1 MRESWCLLLRSCLLY
16 AGAFLL
22 AAGQAPEG
30 RTVPPNQVA
39 GPSIK
44 VVAPSVVGD
53 VIVTDRKGRHMG
65 GLRSEDFRVYENDA
79 PQNIVTFVPP
89 AGAQPAGAGV
99 IPPQSGSAPQ
109 AEGARDTRPPPTKPQ
124 NEAQEIAN
132 SRFITIVMD
141 LGDLQPKS
149 IKGAVDAAIRYV
161 EKYVAAEDFVAMYW
175 VDESLHLA
183 QAFTHDKQAVVAVIR
198 QFGHRIPR
206 GTLTRQAYI
215 QTKEQIDQLRTE
227 MVGLEAA
234 SSNADVAA
242 SCFSKQNRYKCMQ
255 FVTLHQFLWSQ
266 STLQAKAVLTALRAI
281 TLAYGEIPGRKNVVV
296 FSEGF
301 LHSPDAKTQ
310 MAAVIDA
317 ANRANVAFYVIDS
330 SGLAAEYGAQSQSA
344 EPTVNEEMYTM
355 SLWEAAGTRSAHLD
369 EFDWAKHLGTNIMYD
384 DLGQVAA
391 ATGGLLMK
399 NQNDLL
405 AGLAAVDRDLREFY
419 TLVYQPTNK
428 TYDGSFRRIKVE
440 VLKPGLRVRHRLGY
454 WAIPPGQETL
464 MTPAAA
470 QLLAG
475 VQNGSLQPAFAPQV
489 NAALLLAPSG
499 ELAAPVRV
507 SLPTDSVK
515 FEKDPSKDIYRS
527 GVTVVLVAYDTER
540 RIVGVH
546 QRFLN
551 LQFDEKRWQEFR
563 KTDSLDIVARL
574 AIPKLES
581 LSIEAI
587 LQFAS
592 GTVAKGFRD
601 IPIVASDSSPRLTS
615 LLLTNRIEPAGGP
628 ADPSDPLRGPNYELF
643 LPAQPG
649 FRSSDKLTVYFGILD
664 ATLDPASQRARLQL
678 SFAILKDGKPAM
690 ALPAEQAEG
699 APRQNRLVVVKQ
711 FDLSRLPLGQYTL
724 EVSAEDPVT
733 HKLAHQTAGFVIG

>member
-1 MRESWCLLLRSCLLY
+1 
-16 AGAFLL
+16 
-22 AAGQAPEG
+22 
-30 RTVPPNQVA
+30 VA
-39 GPSIK
+39 
-44 VVAPSVVGD
+44 VD
-53 VIVTDRKGRHMG
+53 VIVTDKRGRHVPD
-65 GLRSEDFRVYENDA
+65 LTAYDFTVYESDVR
-79 PQNIVTFVPP
+79 QKIVTFVAPVGM
-89 AGAQPAGAGV
+89 GAQA
-99 IPPQSGSAPQ
+99 
-109 AEGARDTRPPPTKPQ
+109 PTKPARKGPPATDRAPALLPGAPTGRSESSAS
-124 NEAQEIAN
+124 EAAQSATGQL
-132 SRFITIVMD
+132 ITILMD
-141 LGDLQPKS
+141 LGDLR
-149 IKGAVDAAIRYV
+149 GASLKRACDAAVRYL
-161 EKYVAAEDFVAMYW
+161 EGNVAPQDFVAVYW
-175 VDESLHLA
+175 VDDSLHLA
-183 QAFTHDKQAVVAVIR
+183 SPFSRDRQPAIDGLKRLSKHVVRGKFTPDARAGIEEEIRDIVTELIGIQAAATFPDLSGVCSAGSLNHKCLNYA
-198 QFGHRIPR
+198 
-206 GTLTRQAYI
+206 TLR
-215 QTKEQIDQLRTE
+215 
-227 MVGLEAA
+227 
-234 SSNADVAA
+234 N
-242 SCFSKQNRYKCMQ
+242 
-255 FVTLHQFLWSQ
+255 FLWTQ
-266 STLQAKAVLTALRAI
+266 STLQARAVFTALRAI
-281 TLAYGEIPGRKNVVV
+281 GQAYRDLPGRKNVVV

-301 LHSPDAKTQ
+301 LRSPDAKAQ

-317 ANRANVAFYVIDS
+317 ANRANVAFYVIDAG
-330 SGLAAEYGAQSQSA
+330 GLSAGFGAASHGV
-344 EPTVNEEMYTM
+344 EPTVNQEMYTM
-355 SLWEAAGTRSAHLD
+355 AMWGPSNITSYGLD
-369 EFDWAKHLGTNIMYD
+369 KFDWAEHLGTNIVYD

-428 TYDGSFRRIKVE
+428 TYDGSFRKIKVE

-454 WAIPPGQETL
+454 WAIPPGQEML

-475 VQNGSLQPAFAPQV
+475 VQSGSLQPAFAPQV

-515 FEKDPSKDIYRS
+515 FEKDPNKDIYRS

-551 LQFDEKRWQEFR
+551 LQFDKKRWQEFR

-587 LQFAS
+587 LQFTN
-592 GTVAKGFRD
+592 GTVAKGARD
-601 IPIVASDSSPRLTS
+601 VPIAAGDESPLRLTS
-615 LLLTNRIEPAGGP
+615 VLLSNHIEAASGP

-643 LPAQPG
+643 LPAQPH
-649 FRSSDKLTVYFGILD
+649 FTSSDKLTVYFGILD
-664 ATLDPASQRARLQL
+664 ATLDPASQRARSQL
-678 SFAILKDGKPAM
+678 TFAILKDGKPAM

-699 APRQNRLVVVKQ
+699 APRQNRLVVVRQ

>member
-1 MRESWCLLLRSCLLY
+1 
-16 AGAFLL
+16 
-22 AAGQAPEG
+22 
-30 RTVPPNQVA
+30 
-39 GPSIK
+39 
-44 VVAPSVVGD
+44 VVD
-53 VIVTDRKGRHMG
+53 VIVTDRKGRHVG
-65 GLRSEDFRVYENDA
+65 DVRPEDFRVYEDGA

-89 AGAQPAGAGV
+89 AGAQPAGGGV
-99 IPPQSGSAPQ
+99 IPRESGSAAQ
-109 AEGARDTRPPPTKPQ
+109 AEELTDRRPPSTKPR
-124 NEAQEIAN
+124 NEAQDIGN

-141 LGDLQPKS
+141 MGDLQPKS

-161 EKYVAAEDFVAMYW
+161 EKYVAVEDFVAVYW

-183 QAFTHDKQAVVAVIR
+183 QAFTRDKEASVAAIR
-198 QFGHRIPR
+198 QLGHRIPR
-206 GTLTRQAYI
+206 GTLTRHAYV

-234 SSNADVAA
+234 SSNADIAA
-242 SCFSKQNRYKCMQ
+242 SCFTKENRYKCMQ
-255 FVTLHQFLWSQ
+255 FITLHRFLWSQ

-301 LHSPDAKTQ
+301 LHSPDAKPQ

-330 SGLAAEYGAQSQSA
+330 SGLTAEYGAQSHSV
-344 EPTVNEEMYTM
+344 EPTVNQEMYTM
-355 SLWEAAGTRSAHLD
+355 SLWESQGTSSGQLD
-369 EFDWAKHLGTNIMYD
+369 EFDWAEHLGTNIVYD

-428 TYDGSFRRIKVE
+428 NYDGCFRKIKVE

-454 WAIPPGQETL
+454 WAIPPGQEML

-475 VQNGSLQPAFAPQV
+475 VQSGSLQPAFAPQV

-515 FEKDPSKDIYRS
+515 FEKDPNKDIYRS

-551 LQFDEKRWQEFR
+551 LQFDKKRWQGFR
-563 KTDSLDIVARL
+563 QTHSLDIVARL
-574 AIPKLES
+574 TIPKLEA

-587 LQFAS
+587 LQLA
-592 GTVAKGFRD
+592 GGAVAEGFRD
-601 IPIVASDSSPRLTS
+601 VPIAAGDSSPRLTS
-615 LLLTNRIEPAGGP
+615 LLLTNRIEPASGP

-643 LPAQPG
+643 LPAQPH
-649 FRSSDKLTVYFGILD
+649 FTSSDKLTVYFGILG
-664 ATLDPASQRARLQL
+664 ATLDPASGRARPQL
-678 SFAILKDGKPAM
+678 SFAILKDGQPAM
-690 ALPAEQAEG
+690 ALTPEQAEA

-711 FDLSRLPLGQYTL
+711 FDLSRLPAGQYTL

-733 HKLAHQTAGFVIG
+733 HRVARQTAAFVIG

>member
-1 MRESWCLLLRSCLLY
+1 MAERGGIITHRRSALLCLVMLSNFKLVTDAAPQNLTLRV
-16 AGAFLL
+16 
-22 AAGQAPEG
+22 E
-30 RTVPPNQVA
+30 
-39 GPSIK
+39 
-44 VVAPSVVGD
+44 APSVVVD
-53 VIVTDRKGRHMG
+53 VIVTDRKGRHVG
-65 GLRSEDFRVYENDA
+65 GLRPEDFRVYENNA
-79 PQNIVTFVPP
+79 PQHIVTFVPP

-109 AEGARDTRPPPTKPQ
+109 AEDPTHTRPPPTKPQ

-132 SRFITIVMD
+132 SRFITIVID
-141 LGDLQPKS
+141 LGDLQSKS

-161 EKYVAAEDFVAMYW
+161 EKYVAAEDFLAVYW

-198 QFGHRIPR
+198 QFGQRIPR

-215 QTKEQIDQLRTE
+215 QTKEEIDQLRTE

-281 TLAYGEIPGRKNVVV
+281 ALAYGEIPGRKNVVI

-310 MAAVIDA
+310 MAAAIDA
-317 ANRANVAFYVIDS
+317 ANRANVAFYVIDAG
-330 SGLAAEYGAQSQSA
+330 GLSAGFGAASHGVEQ
-344 EPTVNEEMYTM
+344 TVNQEMYTM
-355 SLWEAAGTRSAHLD
+355 SLWEAGGTRGVYLD
-369 EFDWAKHLGTNIMYD
+369 QFDWAEHLGTNIMYD

-428 TYDGSFRRIKVE
+428 TYDGSFRKIRVE

-475 VQNGSLQPAFAPQV
+475 IQSGSLQPAFAPQV
-489 NAALLLAPSG
+489 NAALLLAPNG
-499 ELAAPVRV
+499 ELAAPVRL

-551 LQFDEKRWQEFR
+551 LQFDKKRWQEFR

-581 LSIEAI
+581 LRLEAI
-587 LQFAS
+587 LQLA
-592 GTVAKGFRD
+592 GGAVAKGFRD
-601 IPIVASDSSPRLTS
+601 IPIAASDSSPRLTS
-615 LLLTNRIEPAGGP
+615 LLLTNRIEAASGP

-643 LPAQPG
+643 LPAQPH
-649 FRSSDKLTVYFGILD
+649 FTAADKLSVTFALVG
-664 ATLDPASQRARLQL
+664 APAGARRDPIRTQL
-678 SFAILKDGKPAM
+678 SFAIKQG
-690 ALPAEQAEG
+690 
-699 APRQNRLVVVKQ
+699 PRTMLRPPPELARSAAGQNHLVVLKQ
-711 FDLSRLPLGQYTL
+711 FDLKDLTPGSYTFQ
-724 EVSAEDPVT
+724 VTAEDPTT
-733 HKLAHQTAGFVIG
+733 HLTSTQTADFAVE